1 MRLLLWEEVTA
12 AVNGGATCCWK
23 GGAVKSEGEGEGE
36 GEGEKKRGRMEITA
50 SNKVSSPFITTI
62 INIIPLYLF
71 IYFLNSLS

>member
-36 GEGEKKRGRMEITA
+36 GEKKRGRMEITA

-62 INIIPLYLF
+62 IIIIIPLYLF